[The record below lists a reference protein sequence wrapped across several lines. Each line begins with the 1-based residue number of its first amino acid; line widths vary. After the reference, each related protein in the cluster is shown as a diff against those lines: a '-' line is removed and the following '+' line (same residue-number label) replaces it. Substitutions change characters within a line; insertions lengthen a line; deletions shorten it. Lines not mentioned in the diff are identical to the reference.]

1 MKVKIKTRKT
11 SAVREERGDYMD
23 EYYGMEAFKSLS
35 RGVIAELEK
44 NGVIPKGSFTDKDFE
59 EDTDEEVI
67 EEVEVDDDVIYKKA
81 KQIQYLDRL
90 IKARQEALL
99 KLDKAIQGK
108 QCKTP
113 STKDLMGFCD
123 DLIRVSKGKG
133 KEKPK

>member
-59 EDTDEEVI
+59 EDADEEVI

-81 KQIQYLDRL
+81 KQIQ
-90 IKARQEALL
+90 EALL
-99 KLDKAIQGK
+99 KLDKAIQDK